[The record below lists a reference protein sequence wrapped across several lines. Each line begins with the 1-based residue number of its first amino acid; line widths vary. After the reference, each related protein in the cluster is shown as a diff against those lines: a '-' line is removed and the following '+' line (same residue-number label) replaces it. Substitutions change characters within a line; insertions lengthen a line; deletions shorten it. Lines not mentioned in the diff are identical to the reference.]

1 MNFTE
6 FSVEDIGTSELVIVA
21 PETTIIECAK
31 LMHDLRI
38 NRVIVAS
45 SKAELDGIS
54 IPQGFLTDHAI
65 VVEVVAFS
73 LDPAVLTAGD
83 IMLCP
88 LVTARQDEALHLVHE
103 RMMISELSSIVV
115 VDSRGAL
122 VGLLEAEKILEV
134 LKPRSPDLSQSS

>member
-6 FSVEDIGTSELVIVA
+6 FSVKDLGTSELVVVS
-21 PETTIIECAK
+21 PETTIMECAK
-31 LMHDLRI
+31 LMHDMRI
-38 NRVIVAS
+38 NRVIVAAPN
-45 SKAELDGIS
+45 AESEGIS
-54 IPQGFLTDHAI
+54 IPQGFLTDHDI

-73 LDPAVLTAGD
+73 LEPTVITAGD

-103 RMMISELSSIVV
+103 RMEISALSSIVI

-122 VGLLEAEKILEV
+122 VGLLEAEQILEV
-134 LKPRSPDLSQSS
+134 LKPRDPDLSQSS